1 MMTEEERNKITP
13 LLAHACCND
22 THIIDKRGNVY
33 EVSAITHKKAKKLL
47 AYKLLSLRRNLE
59 DINLLLSSS
68 VTEPSNMLQRHSG
81 AIIKNFG
88 VYAPLLK
95 LPKSLQHIPKPVPV
109 IPIDEKHQRINNILN
124 LAIMQLESGASV
136 ERILAIL
143 KQTRGEKDD

>member
-1 MMTEEERNKITP
+1 MITEEERKEMTP
-13 LLAHACCND
+13 LLAHGCCND

-33 EVSAITHKKAKKLL
+33 EVSVLTHKKSKKLL

-68 VTEPSNMLQRHSG
+68 VTEPTNMLQRHCG

-88 VYAPLLK
+88 VYAPLLT
-95 LPKSLQHIPKPVPV
+95 LPKIFRETPEPVV
-109 IPIDEKHQRINNILN
+109 PIDEKHQRINNILN

-143 KQTRGEKDD
+143 KQARGEKDD